1 MIRAMTDALLL
12 AGGFIGGFLVCA
24 LIAVLA
30 FRVLIDLHREDRNAV
45 TAERDQWRAERRELI
60 TRALHPQI
68 VPTAVPHAPR
78 DPDELA
84 RRRQAAAD
92 YATVG
97 RIVPASTQTNGDGDD
112 LELP

>member
-1 MIRAMTDALLL
+1 MIRPMTDALLL
-12 AGGFIGGFLVCA
+12 AGAFIAGFLVCA
-24 LIAVLA
+24 GIAGLA
-30 FRVLIDLHREDRNAV
+30 VRALLELHRE
-45 TAERDQWRAERRELI
+45 ERTLVLGEREAWRSERRELV

-68 VPTAVPHAPR
+68 VPTGVTATPR
-78 DPDELA
+78 NPDELSK
-84 RRRQAAAD
+84 RRQQAAD